1 MELNDNMKSLLKELG
16 LALHQALTKD
26 SQIKSIT
33 DQIKGSGFDIY
44 LIMEV
49 TIALDRRD
57 NDESGQLYLHKP
69 EDQMDLSFN
78 RYDEEFLAGLKIQVD
93 D

>member
-1 MELNDNMKSLLKELG
+1 MELNDNMKALLKELG

-26 SQIKSIT
+26 NQIKTIT
-33 DQIKGSGFDIY
+33 DRIKSNGFDIY

-57 NDESGQLYLHKP
+57 NEESGQLFLHGP
-69 EDQMDLSFN
+69 EDHADFSFN
-78 RYDEEFLAGLKIQVD
+78 RYDEEFLASLKIQVD
-93 D
+93 E